1 MMMLGTYLA
10 GLTSVVLDIDKTP
23 INRIEMIFNDAN
35 VQAVL
40 VVDKDDIVLGSL
52 SDNFS
57 IFTWMEAMNE
67 DEIDESRIY
76 LHNEDHPFSIFYT
89 R

>member
-10 GLTSVVLDIDKTP
+10 GMTSVVLDIDKTP

-35 VQAVL
+35 VHTVL
-40 VVDKDDIVLGSL
+40 VLDRDDIVVRSL
-52 SDNFS
+52 NDNLS
-57 IFTWMEAMNE
+57 IFTWMEATN
-67 DEIDESRIY
+67 DDDIDENLYS
-76 LHNEDHPFSIFYT
+76 HSDDHPFSIFYT